1 MAYCVNG
8 VDVTI
13 NPSVDVTLGPGI
25 DVSIGARRAVADLA
39 PAEPPAVADLAPAEP
54 PAVADPAPLNF
65 FSKVEKTLHEAE
77 SELAKLEEEVT
88 NFMGDETPDP
98 APLTPEEQTGA
109 APLAE

>member
-25 DVSIGARRAVADLA
+25 DVSIGARR
-39 PAEPPAVADLAPAEP
+39 AVADLAPAEP